1 MMPHDQSMAAV
12 SIEIDLDENLSRE
25 PRYAS
30 TVVASRV
37 GVRVQTLR
45 RYESYGLLDP
55 VRSKTGYRLY
65 SESDIAR
72 VRRIRRLT
80 DDLGVNLAG
89 VAAILHLR
97 NQLILSQR
105 ELERYREQTGRD

>member
-1 MMPHDQSMAAV
+1 MMPHDQPLAAV
-12 SIEIDLDENLSRE
+12 SIEVDLDENLSRE
-25 PRYAS
+25 PRYAG
-30 TVVASRV
+30 TVVATRV

-45 RYESYGLLDP
+45 RYESYGLLEP
-55 VRSKTGYRLY
+55 ARSKTGYRLY

-105 ELERYREQTGRD
+105 ELERYREQAGRD